1 MSPRRPTVYDVAE
14 RAKVSIATVSFA
26 FSRPDQ
32 ISQATRERVLETA
45 REIGYMPSA
54 SARGLARGRT
64 GALGLHSF
72 DLLID
77 RPLQRE
83 PAEPAA
89 ADDAGARVPYAPGRT
104 FLPWDDAGEV
114 AADPRA
120 FPLYVDEVRR
130 GFELECRAH
139 DRPVMLSRGSDT
151 TTAVAESA
159 GRVDGPGK
167 MARPSAAASLQRVS
181 LKMPIVLFSYPPADD
196 GHHRVTSDN
205 AGGAR
210 ELVRHLVV
218 EHGITDLGF
227 VGATTVGDYRE
238 RFEGYLQALA
248 ELGVAAP
255 DEVLDDTVLGEGSG
269 FGGVMA
275 ALRAGRL
282 PRALVCASDQLALAL
297 VDLLRAE
304 GVDVPG
310 EVVVTGFDG
319 ILAGLLSTPRLT
331 TVRQPMEAMG
341 RAAARILIDTT
352 SGPQPPEPV
361 TLRLGTKLVVRESC
375 GCRG

>member
-32 ISQATRERVLETA
+32 ISVATRERVLETA
-45 REIGYMPSA
+45 REIGYVPSA

-83 PAEPAA
+83 PATPA
-89 ADDAGARVPYAPGRT
+89 ADDAPAAREPFAPGRT
-104 FLPWDDAGEV
+104 FIPWDEAGEI

-159 GRVDGPGK
+159 GRVDGLAIFPG
-167 MARPSAAASLQRVS
+167 PSAAASLKRVS
-181 LKMPIVLFSYPPADD
+181 LRMPIVLFSYPPADD

-218 EHGITDLGF
+218 DHGITDTGF
-227 VGATTVGDYRE
+227 VGATSVGDYRE
-238 RFEGYLQALA
+238 RFEGYREALA
-248 ELGVAAP
+248 EHGIEAP
-255 DEVLDDTVLGEGSG
+255 AEVLDDTVLGEGSG
-269 FGGVMA
+269 FAGVVA

-304 GVDVPG
+304 GVAVPG
-310 EVVVTGFDG
+310 DVVVTGFDG
-319 ILAGLLSTPRLT
+319 ILAGLLSSPRLT

-352 SGPQPPEPV
+352 SAPNASDPV
-361 TLRLGTKLVVRESC
+361 ALRLGTKLVVRESC

>member
-32 ISQATRERVLETA
+32 ISVATRERVLETA
-45 REIGYMPSA
+45 RELGYMPSA

-77 RPLQRE
+77 RPLERE
-83 PAEPAA
+83 PGTPVAPAA
-89 ADDAGARVPYAPGRT
+89 ATPYPPGHSSI
-104 FLPWDDAGEV
+104 PWDEADEI

-159 GRVDGPGK
+159 GRVDGLAIFPG
-167 MARPSAAASLQRVS
+167 PSAAASLKRMS

-196 GHHRVTSDN
+196 GHHRVVADN

-210 ELVRHLVV
+210 ELVRHLVL

-227 VGATTVGDYRE
+227 VGATTVGDFRE
-238 RFEGYLQALA
+238 RFQGYRDARA
-248 ELGVAAP
+248 ELGLPAQ
-255 DEVLDDTVLGEGSG
+255 DDVLDATALGEGSG
-269 FGGVMA
+269 FGGVIA

-310 EVVVTGFDG
+310 DVVVTGFDG
-319 ILAGLLSTPRLT
+319 IFAGLLSTPRLT

-352 SGPQPPEPV
+352 SAPQASDPV
-361 TLRLGTKLVVRESC
+361 SLRLGTKLVVRESC

>member
-32 ISQATRERVLETA
+32 ISAATRERVLETA
-45 REIGYMPSA
+45 RELGYMPSA

-130 GFELECRAH
+130 GFELECR
-139 DRPVMLSRGSDT
+139 G
-151 TTAVAESA
+151 
-159 GRVDGPGK
+159 
-167 MARPSAAASLQRVS
+167 
-181 LKMPIVLFSYPPADD
+181 
-196 GHHRVTSDN
+196 
-205 AGGAR
+205 
-210 ELVRHLVV
+210 
-218 EHGITDLGF
+218 
-227 VGATTVGDYRE
+227 
-238 RFEGYLQALA
+238 
-248 ELGVAAP
+248 
-255 DEVLDDTVLGEGSG
+255 
-269 FGGVMA
+269 
-275 ALRAGRL
+275 
-282 PRALVCASDQLALAL
+282 
-297 VDLLRAE
+297 
-304 GVDVPG
+304 
-310 EVVVTGFDG
+310 
-319 ILAGLLSTPRLT
+319 
-331 TVRQPMEAMG
+331 
-341 RAAARILIDTT
+341 
-352 SGPQPPEPV
+352 
-361 TLRLGTKLVVRESC
+361 
-375 GCRG
+375 

>member
-159 GRVDGPGK
+159 GRVDGLAIFPG
-167 MARPSAAASLQRVS
+167 PSAAASLQRVS

>member
-32 ISQATRERVLETA
+32 ISAATRERVLETA
-45 REIGYMPSA
+45 RELGYMPSA

-89 ADDAGARVPYAPGRT
+89 EDAPAAREPYAPGRT
-104 FLPWDDAGEV
+104 YIPWDDAGEI

-159 GRVDGPGK
+159 GRVDGLAIFPG
-167 MARPSAAASLQRVS
+167 PSAAASLKRVS
-181 LKMPIVLFSYPPADD
+181 LRMPIVLFSYPPADD

-218 EHGITDLGF
+218 EHGITDTGF
-227 VGATTVGDYRE
+227 VGATSVGDYRE
-238 RFEGYLQALA
+238 RFQGYREALA
-248 ELGVAAP
+248 EHGIAAP

-269 FGGVMA
+269 FAGVVA

-310 EVVVTGFDG
+310 DVVVTGFDG
-319 ILAGLLSTPRLT
+319 ILAGLLATPRLT

-352 SGPQPPEPV
+352 SAPQPGDPV

>member
-159 GRVDGPGK
+159 GRVDGLAIFPG
-167 MARPSAAASLQRVS
+167 PSAAASLQRVS

-248 ELGVAAP
+248 ELGVTAP